1 MQPVSALL
9 LILGINALTA
19 MKLVMI
25 NAGLC
30 SAGCCFRISVSAGW
44 CHGDREMDWRK
55 KINTVVPVS
64 SAFFSVFFI
73 FILKKSLV
81 EQEVL
86 V

>member
-19 MKLVMI
+19 MKPVMI

-30 SAGCCFRISVSAGW
+30 SAGCLRISVSAGW
-44 CHGDREMDWRK
+44 CHGHGEMDWRK
-55 KINTVVPVS
+55 KINTFVPVS

-81 EQEVL
+81 ERGVL
-86 V
+86 L